1 MPDKMTKKARKLTR
15 KGWTFRFARTEKD
28 KNKAVE
34 LFRTVDGI
42 AGNAVFDGDILVAES
57 PHHSIAGAALLGS
70 WEDANGLRH
79 CLVRVLA
86 VAPDK
91 QGKGVGTALLWATHA
106 AARGIEVFGGCSAA
120 NEGLPRGGLRDQ
132 DRPWEWDGL
141 LESPIQSVVR
151 SALKGFKT
159 PSPSSRRTIRLLTS
173 SGSGSKR
180 NSASN
185 VRRSTMITHLSPR
198 PMRKRPSLFRPPPPI
213 APTAAATR
221 RRRPPRRPSHTA
233 RRPCRPARRARPGG
247 RRAP

>member
-120 NEGLPRGGLRDQ
+120 NEGFYRAAGCEIRTDLRNGMVSSNPLYNRWFVLP
-132 DRPWEWDGL
+132 
-141 LESPIQSVVR
+141 
-151 SALKGFKT
+151 
-159 PSPSSRRTIRLLTS
+159 
-173 SGSGSKR
+173 
-180 NSASN
+180 
-185 VRRSTMITHLSPR
+185 
-198 PMRKRPSLFRPPPPI
+198 
-213 APTAAATR
+213 
-221 RRRPPRRPSHTA
+221 
-233 RRPCRPARRARPGG
+233 
-247 RRAP
+247 